1 MIKRISLIAVML
13 MFLASCA
20 SMDQQQQNEAQGT
33 AMGATAGAAVGAI
46 IGAIVGDPGLG
57 AGIGAGVGA
66 AGGYIWSSRMEKQK
80 RQMEQATAGTDI
92 EVTQTENNQLKMNIP
107 SDISFDS
114 GRAEIKPNM
123 YPVLN
128 SLVAGLMS
136 NLGAQATIV
145 GHTDNTGNDA
155 INNPLSV
162 NRAAN
167 TRQYIASQGIASN
180 RINIDGRGSYEPI
193 ASNDSPLN
201 RAKNRRVEVFVFEPN
216 QQAQQPQSAY

>member
-1 MIKRISLIAVML
+1 MIKKMSSIVLLL

-66 AGGYIWSSRMEKQK
+66 VGGYVWSSQMEKQK

-114 GRAEIKPNM
+114 GRAEIKQNM

-136 NLGAQATIV
+136 NPGAQATVV

>member
-1 MIKRISLIAVML
+1 MIKRRSLIAVML

-66 AGGYIWSSRMEKQK
+66 VGGYVWSSQMEKQK
-80 RQMEQATAGTDI
+80 RQMEQAAAGTDI

-107 SDISFDS
+107 IDISFNS
-114 GRAEIKPNM
+114 GRAEIKQNM

-136 NLGAQATIV
+136 NPGAQATVV

-155 INNPLSV
+155 VNNPLSV

-180 RINIDGRGSYEPI
+180 RINIDGRGSHEPI
-193 ASNDSPLN
+193 ANNDSSFN
-201 RAKNRRVEVFVFEPN
+201 RAKNRRVEIFVFEPD
-216 QQAQQPQSAY
+216 QQAQPPQSTY

>member
-1 MIKRISLIAVML
+1 VP
-13 MFLASCA
+13 
-20 SMDQQQQNEAQGT
+20 
-33 AMGATAGAAVGAI
+33 TAGAAVGAI

-66 AGGYIWSSRMEKQK
+66 VGGYVWSSQMEKQK

-114 GRAEIKPNM
+114 GRAEIKQNM

-136 NLGAQATIV
+136 NPDSQATIV

-180 RINIDGRGSYEPI
+180 RINIDGRGSHEPV
-193 ASNDSPLN
+193 ANNDSSIN
-201 RAKNRRVEVFVFEPN
+201 RAKNRRVEIFVFEPD
-216 QQAQQPQSAY
+216 QQAQPPQSTY